1 MSATATERADLE
13 RRLAQAEARA
23 VELTAAQVRGG
34 GGRRGG
40 WPRLSHRTDLGHTSH
55 TPFILAVRR
64 M

>member
-13 RRLAQAEARA
+13 RRLVQAEARA
-23 VELTAAQVRGG
+23 AELTAAQVRG

-40 WPRLSHRTDLGHTSH
+40 WPRLSYRTDLGNTDL
-55 TPFILAVRR
+55 TPFIVAAHR